1 MNLIPISQREIPGE
15 EDKIGQNQGYLPGET
30 GRRPS
35 KKKREK
41 KLGVCPGRQ
50 KSGET
55 GKRHGFL
62 KVVTVNGPGDTGRQ
76 FEVKSSEF
84 FSGETGKRHRF
95 LKVVTVNR
103 SGETGRQFE
112 VKFSEF
118 FFSGETGKRLG
129 ILKVVTVNRSGET
142 GRRVW
147 LKKFRNL

>member
-1 MNLIPISQREIPGE
+1 MNLMSISQREIPGE

-62 KVVTVNGPGDTGRQ
+62 KVVTVN
-76 FEVKSSEF
+76 
-84 FSGETGKRHRF
+84 
-95 LKVVTVNR
+95 R

-112 VKFSEF
+112 VKFSENF
-118 FFSGETGKRLG
+118 FREKPGNDMVF
-129 ILKVVTVNRSGET
+129 
-142 GRRVW
+142 
-147 LKKFRNL
+147 